1 MQKTHEI
8 EIQCCA
14 WQHFYSYRRKTL
26 PPRYQNCLLGEL
38 FQCLRFTRSSSELN
52 SSNRQNRSGRGVTA
66 LRAPRESQP
75 SPPRLGQ
82 PLSHICDPRKGTAE
96 QQEPAASPKGCQSM
110 GEHATARLQTEGC
123 ASSNKGVP
131 SLTANFPTEK
141 VRKESKRR
149 NCILEK

>member
-8 EIQCCA
+8 DMQCCA
-14 WQHFYSYRRKTL
+14 WQHFYTYRRKTL

-52 SSNRQNRSGRGVTA
+52 SSNQQNRSGRGVTV
-66 LRAPRESQP
+66 LRAPRESQS

-96 QQEPAASPKGCQSM
+96 QQEPAASPKSCGAACSPWGNTRLPGSGQKAVLS
-110 GEHATARLQTEGC
+110 ATRE
-123 ASSNKGVP
+123 
-131 SLTANFPTEK
+131 SL
-141 VRKESKRR
+141 
-149 NCILEK
+149 L